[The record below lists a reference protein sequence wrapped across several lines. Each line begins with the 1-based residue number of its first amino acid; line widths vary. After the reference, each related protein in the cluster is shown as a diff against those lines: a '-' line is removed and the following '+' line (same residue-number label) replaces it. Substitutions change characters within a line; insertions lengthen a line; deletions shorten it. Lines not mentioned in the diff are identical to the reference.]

1 MGAAGRAPG
10 PGLGALLPGLVLGA
24 CLLRAGGSAPES
36 CPRSLDCTLQRREL
50 CPLGSHACGPCLQQ
64 FVEDEHG
71 RCVQRKWSS
80 TGRTSVPKL
89 EEEIDF
95 LADVLARQDAAR
107 LHLLQDETLAP
118 AGKHPEAPGMRAE
131 SPQRNRASH
140 KAVTSH
146 PTAPTK
152 PVKSSPV
159 EVFHVT
165 SNDILILGMI
175 VAFSVAGIVALIVAA
190 ICWCRLQKEIRLAQ
204 KTDYPVQKPPGP
216 LPYDKISP
224 GDQKLAQSAQMYH
237 YQHQKQQMLS
247 MEKHKEE
254 PKLPESASS
263 DEENED
269 GDFTVYECPG
279 LAPTGEMEVKNPLF
293 DDSSLPHPSPKS
305 HQ

>member
-1 MGAAGRAPG
+1 MLVMSAA
-10 PGLGALLPGLVLGA
+10 V
-24 CLLRAGGSAPES
+24 E
-36 CPRSLDCTLQRREL
+36 DVEL
-50 CPLGSHACGPCLQQ
+50 CQHCL
-64 FVEDEHG
+64 
-71 RCVQRKWSS
+71 CVLVTMSVGTPVQHVQPGFQHHK
-80 TGRTSVPKL
+80 GRTSVPNL

-107 LHLLQDETLAP
+107 LHLLQDATL
-118 AGKHPEAPGMRAE
+118 AGKHPEAIE

-140 KAVTSH
+140 RAVTSH
-146 PTAPTK
+146 PTTTTK
-152 PVKSSPV
+152 RAKSSPV

-165 SNDILILGMI
+165 SNDLLILGMI
-175 VAFSVAGIVALIVAA
+175 VVFSVAGIVALIVAA

-204 KTDYPVQKPPGP
+204 KTDYPAQKLPGP

-254 PKLPESASS
+254 PKLPDSASS

-293 DDSSLPHPSPKS
+293 DDSTLPPTGPKS